1 METPV
6 RVNLN
11 ADMGEGFGAYDIG
24 NDEAMLSIIGS
35 ASIACGKHA
44 GDPNVMYR
52 VVERAHHAGVSIG
65 AHPGF
70 DDLWGFGRRRI
81 DMTPRDLELLV
92 AYQLGRTAG
101 DRVVLR

>member
-1 METPV
+1 ATDRAVCACAGKRDHQRHRRATVSSPDDPRARTSADRQNKRKTMNSEI

-52 VVERAHHAGVSIG
+52 VVERAHQAGV
-65 AHPGF
+65 
-70 DDLWGFGRRRI
+70 
-81 DMTPRDLELLV
+81 
-92 AYQLGRTAG
+92 
-101 DRVVLR
+101 